1 MSCENNII
9 TITPIEN
16 NISAV
21 SLPEMD
27 KKNKLKTLLASWSP
41 LDEDFPEIEDY
52 PPVAE
57 DIF

>member
-1 MSCENNII
+1 MCCENNII
-9 TITPIEN
+9 TITPIEKD
-16 NISAV
+16 ISAV
-21 SLPEMD
+21 SLAEMD
-27 KKNKLKTLLASWSP
+27 KENELRALLASWSP